1 MSVKIRLQRFG
12 RKRNAFYHIVVA
24 DARAPRDGKSIE
36 RIGSYNPNNNPAT
49 IDINVDKAVSWL
61 ENGAQPTD
69 TCRAI
74 LSYKGVLYKHHL
86 NRGVAKGALTA
97 EQAEAK
103 FTKWLEEKDGRIQE
117 KISKLSGKDADAAQ
131 ARLKAERKV
140 SEERAARIAIKNTP
154 VAEEV
159 AEEVE
164 APEEVA
170 ETATEDAVETEVV
183 AAVAAEEIA
192 EVEAT
197 EEVSEVA
204 EAAVEEVAEAA
215 AEPVAEEVAEVKAEV
230 ETPAVEEPAVEE
242 TPAVEEPTAEATSEE
257 PAAETEEK
265 PVA

>member
-49 IDINVDKAVSWL
+49 IDLNVDKAVTWL

-69 TCRAI
+69 TARAI

-103 FTKWLEEKDGRIQE
+103 FSKWLEEKATRIQD
-117 KISKLSGKDADAAQ
+117 KISHLGSKDADAAN
-131 ARLKAERKV
+131 ARLAAERKV
-140 SEERAARIAIKNTP
+140 SEERAAKIAAKNSPIAEEVEAAAEESAEATSEE
-154 VAEEV
+154 VVEAVAAEEV
-159 AEEVE
+159 AEV
-164 APEEVA
+164 
-170 ETATEDAVETEVV
+170 
-183 AAVAAEEIA
+183 
-192 EVEAT
+192 
-197 EEVSEVA
+197 
-204 EAAVEEVAEAA
+204 
-215 AEPVAEEVAEVKAEV
+215 VAEEVAEVVAEA
-230 ETPAVEEPAVEE
+230 PVEEAPVEEAPAAEE
-242 TPAVEEPTAEATSEE
+242 TPAAEEA

-265 PVA
+265 PEA

>member
-103 FTKWLEEKDGRIQE
+103 FTKWLEEKDSRIQE
-117 KISKLSGKDADAAQ
+117 KIGKLSGKDADAAQ

-140 SEERAARIAIKNTP
+140 SEERAARIAAKNAP
-154 VAEEV
+154 V

-164 APEEVA
+164 AEEEVA
-170 ETATEDAVETEVV
+170 ETETEEAPIAEAAAAVV
-183 AAVAAEEIA
+183 AEEMVEETAAEATA
-192 EVEAT
+192 EVEA
-197 EEVSEVA
+197 
-204 EAAVEEVAEAA
+204 
-215 AEPVAEEVAEVKAEV
+215 PVAEEVAEVEA
-230 ETPAVEEPAVEE
+230 PAIEEPAVEE
-242 TPAVEEPTAEATSEE
+242 TPDVVETPTAEATSEDVSAEASAEAE
-257 PAAETEEK
+257 PAAETEET
-265 PVA
+265 PEA

>member
-103 FTKWLEEKDGRIQE
+103 FTKWLEEKDSRIQE
-117 KISKLSGKDADAAQ
+117 KIGKLSGKDADAAQ

-140 SEERAARIAIKNTP
+140 SEERAARIAAKNAP
-154 VAEEV
+154 V

-164 APEEVA
+164 AEEEVA
-170 ETATEDAVETEVV
+170 ETETEEAPIAEAAAAVV
-183 AAVAAEEIA
+183 AEEMVEETAA
-192 EVEAT
+192 EVEA
-197 EEVSEVA
+197 
-204 EAAVEEVAEAA
+204 
-215 AEPVAEEVAEVKAEV
+215 
-230 ETPAVEEPAVEE
+230 PAVEEPAVEE
-242 TPAVEEPTAEATSEE
+242 TPDVVETPTAEATSEDVSAEASAEAE

-265 PVA
+265 PEA

>member
-49 IDINVDKAVSWL
+49 IDINVDKAVTWL
-61 ENGAQPTD
+61 ENGAQPSD

-103 FTKWLEEKDGRIQE
+103 FTKWLEEKDSRIQE
-117 KISKLSGKDADAAQ
+117 KIGKLSGKDADAAQ

-140 SEERAARIAIKNTP
+140 SEERAARIAAKNTP
-154 VAEEV
+154 VAEDV
-159 AEEVE
+159 SAEASAE
-164 APEEVA
+164 AE
-170 ETATEDAVETEVV
+170 
-183 AAVAAEEIA
+183 A

-197 EEVSEVA
+197 EEAPETEAAAAVVA
-204 EAAVEEVAEAA
+204 EEMVAEA
-215 AEPVAEEVAEVKAEV
+215 AEPVAEV
-230 ETPAVEEPAVEE
+230 EAPAVEEVAAEE
-242 TPAVEEPTAEATSEE
+242 TPAVDETPIAEATSEE
-257 PAAETEEK
+257 PAAETEET
-265 PVA
+265 PEA

>member
-49 IDINVDKAVSWL
+49 IDLNVDKAVSWL

-69 TCRAI
+69 TARAI

-103 FTKWLEEKDGRIQE
+103 FSKWLEEKATRIQD
-117 KISKLSGKDADAAQ
+117 KINHLGSKDADAAN
-131 ARLKAERKV
+131 ARLAAERKV
-140 SEERAARIAIKNTP
+140 SEERAAKIAAKNSP
-154 VAEEV
+154 I

-164 APEEVA
+164 A
-170 ETATEDAVETEVV
+170 
-183 AAVAAEEIA
+183 AAEEAA
-192 EVEAT
+192 EATSEEVVEA
-197 EEVSEVA
+197 VA
-204 EAAVEEVAEAA
+204 
-215 AEPVAEEVAEVKAEV
+215 AEEVAEVVAEA
-230 ETPAVEEPAVEE
+230 PVEEAPVEE
-242 TPAVEEPTAEATSEE
+242 A
-257 PAAETEEK
+257 PAADEQAEG
-265 PVA
+265 

>member
-103 FTKWLEEKDGRIQE
+103 FTKWLEEKDSRIQE
-117 KISKLSGKDADAAQ
+117 KIGKLSGKDADAAQ

-140 SEERAARIAIKNTP
+140 SEERAARIAAKNSP
-154 VAEEV
+154 V
-159 AEEVE
+159 VE
-164 APEEVA
+164 
-170 ETATEDAVETEVV
+170 
-183 AAVAAEEIA
+183 

-197 EEVSEVA
+197 EEVAEEATEEVETQAAAAVVA
-204 EAAVEEVAEAA
+204 EEMVEETAAEVTAEAEA
-215 AEPVAEEVAEVKAEV
+215 PVAEEVAEVEA
-230 ETPAVEEPAVEE
+230 TAVEEPAVEE
-242 TPAVEEPTAEATSEE
+242 APIAEATSEE
-257 PAAETEEK
+257 PAAETEET
-265 PVA
+265 PEA

>member
-24 DARAPRDGKSIE
+24 DTRAPRDGKSIE

-49 IDINVDKAVSWL
+49 IDINVDKAVTWL

-103 FTKWLEEKDGRIQE
+103 FTKWLEEKDTRIQE
-117 KISKLSGKDADAAQ
+117 KIGKLSGKDADAAQ

-140 SEERAARIAIKNTP
+140 SEERAARIAAKNTP

-159 AEEVE
+159 
-164 APEEVA
+164 
-170 ETATEDAVETEVV
+170 
-183 AAVAAEEIA
+183 
-192 EVEAT
+192 EAT
-197 EEVSEVA
+197 EEVAEEASAEAEVETQAAAAVVA
-204 EAAVEEVAEAA
+204 EEMVDESAVEATAEAEA
-215 AEPVAEEVAEVKAEV
+215 PVAEEVAEVEA
-230 ETPAVEEPAVEE
+230 PAVEEPAVEE
-242 TPAVEEPTAEATSEE
+242 TPIAEATSEE
-257 PAAETEEK
+257 PAAETEEN
-265 PVA
+265 PEA